1 MKTVVLLCILAAVLW
16 FGLFSPW
23 TKDLVPFWPAMT
35 TATGLLA
42 GTALALGRQNLHDI
56 YCFSWIHLLI
66 GIVSAG
72 LLYLIFWIGHKLSTL
87 VLPFASDQVAG
98 IYGTREQESLW
109 VIGLLLFFWIGPT
122 EEVFW
127 RGFVQHRF
135 ARRSNPLVGL
145 LITSAIYTLVHLWSF
160 NLMLLVAS
168 AVCGLFW
175 GAMFYRFGSV
185 WPGLISHA
193 LWDLLI
199 FILVPIQ

>member
-1 MKTVVLLCILAAVLW
+1 MKIVVFLCILASGFW
-16 FGLFSPW
+16 FLLFSPW
-23 TKDLVPFWPAMT
+23 TENLIPFWPAMT
-35 TATGLLA
+35 AATGLLA
-42 GTALALGRQNLHDI
+42 VSALVFGRKNLHDT
-56 YCFSWIHLLI
+56 YRFSWIYI
-66 GIVSAG
+66 PVGIFSAG

-87 VLPFASDQVAG
+87 VLPFAADQVAG
-98 IYGTREQESLW
+98 IYSTRQQASPW
-109 VIGLLLFFWIGPT
+109 TITLLLVAWIGPA
-122 EEVFW
+122 EEIFW

-135 ARRSNPLVGL
+135 ARRYNPLIGL
-145 LITSAIYTLVHLWSF
+145 LVASVIYTLVHLWSF
-160 NLMLLVAS
+160 NFMLLAAS